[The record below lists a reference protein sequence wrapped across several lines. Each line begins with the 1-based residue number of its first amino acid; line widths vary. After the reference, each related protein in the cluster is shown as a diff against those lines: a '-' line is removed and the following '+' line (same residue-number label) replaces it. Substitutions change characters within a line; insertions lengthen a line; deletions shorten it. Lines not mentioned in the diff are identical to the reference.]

1 MRNLL
6 MIKKDR
12 VQKLKSLNIKSIIV
26 LSSEVEK
33 SLNFLISI
41 VQRFLHFTPFQSK
54 GRFCFR
60 IFGALILLFCLLNTN
75 AQDKALVYNS
85 NSPYAKLR
93 SINMSDVTWTKGFW
107 ADRFKVATETMVP
120 NMWAIYNDPK
130 ISHAFKNFEIAA
142 GLDTGAHAGPSFH
155 DGDYYKTLEAMASLY
170 ASTKNPKLNEMM
182 DKAIIVIGKSQRED
196 GYIYTKAMIEQRKT
210 GSKNQFQ
217 DRLSFESYNI
227 GHLMTAGCIHYRATG
242 KTTLLNIAKK
252 ATEYLYN
259 FYKSASPTLA
269 RNAICPS
276 HYMGVVEMYRTTKDP
291 RYLELANH
299 LIAIKG
305 KIDDGTD
312 DNQDRIPF
320 LQQTKAMGHAVRA
333 NYLYAGV
340 ADLYAETGKDSLLN
354 TLNLMWDD
362 VNQHKMYI
370 TGGCG
375 SLYDGTS
382 PDGTSYNPADVQ
394 KIHQAFGRDYQLPN
408 FTAHNET
415 CANIGNVLWN
425 WRMLQISGDAKYADV
440 MELAL
445 HNSVLSGISLNGKNF
460 LYTNP
465 LAQSDDLPFKQRW
478 SKDRVPYI
486 GLSNC
491 CPPNVVRTIAEV
503 SDYAYSISDKG
514 LWFNLYGGN
523 NLSTKLADGSKIS
536 LSQETNYPWD
546 GKIKITVTE
555 TNSKAYSMFFRIPG
569 WVAEPEISIN
579 GKLQLLQLPSGTF
592 AELNRVW
599 KKGDIIELILP
610 MKVQFIE
617 SNPLVEENRNQI
629 AVKRGPIVYC
639 LESIDLPGKS
649 IFNAFVPTSTKFT
662 AKSINIDGAEMMSL
676 VGNAKI
682 VEPNNWKNVLYRP
695 IDNKNTET
703 EIKLVPYFAWGNRGH
718 SEMSV
723 WLPVSR

>member
-1 MRNLL
+1 MAS
-6 MIKKDR
+6 M
-12 VQKLKSLNIKSIIV
+12 
-26 LSSEVEK
+26 
-33 SLNFLISI
+33 
-41 VQRFLHFTPFQSK
+41 
-54 GRFCFR
+54 
-60 IFGALILLFCLLNTN
+60 
-75 AQDKALVYNS
+75 
-85 NSPYAKLR
+85 YA
-93 SINMSDVTWTKGFW
+93 ST
-107 ADRFKVATETMVP
+107 
-120 NMWAIYNDPK
+120 NDPK
-130 ISHAFKNFEIAA
+130 LLAK
-142 GLDTGAHAGPSFH
+142 
-155 DGDYYKTLEAMASLY
+155 
-170 ASTKNPKLNEMM
+170 M
-182 DKAIIVIGKSQRED
+182 DKAIAVIAKSQRND
-196 GYIYTKAMIEQRKT
+196 GYIYTKSMIEQRKT

-217 DRLSFESYNI
+217 DRLSFEAYNI
-227 GHLMTAGCIHYRATG
+227 GHLMTAACVHYRATG
-242 KTTLLNIAKK
+242 KTNLLDVAKK

-259 FYKSASPTLA
+259 FYQKASPALA

-276 HYMGVVEMYRTTKDP
+276 HYMGVIEMYRTTREP
-291 RYLELANH
+291 RYLELARH

-305 KIDDGTD
+305 KIEDGTD

-320 LQQTKAMGHAVRA
+320 LKQTKAMGHAVRA

-340 ADLYAETGKDSLLN
+340 ADLYAETGNDSLMH

-382 PDGTSYNPADVQ
+382 PDGTSYNPAEVQ

-445 HNSVLSGISLNGKNF
+445 HNSVLSGISLDGKKF

-465 LAQSDDLPFKQRW
+465 LSYSDDLPFKQRW
-478 SKDRVPYI
+478 SKERVPYI

-523 NLSTKLADGSKIS
+523 TINTSLSDGSKVS
-536 LSQETNYPWD
+536 LAQETNYPWD
-546 GKIKITVTE
+546 GDIKITV
-555 TNSKAYSMFFRIPG
+555 KATGNKPYSMFFRIPA
-569 WVAEPEISIN
+569 WTSNASLKVN
-579 GKLQLLQLPSGTF
+579 GKTESLLLTPGTY
-592 AELNRVW
+592 AELNRKW
-599 KKGDIIELILP
+599 KTGDQIELVLP
-610 MKVQFIE
+610 MEAQLVE
-617 SNPLVEENRNQI
+617 SNPLVEETRNQV
-629 AVKRGPIVYC
+629 AVKRGPVVYC
-639 LESIDLPGKS
+639 LESKDLPGKK
-649 IFNAFVPTSTKFT
+649 IFNVFIPA
-662 AKSINIDGAEMMSL
+662 SINLKVSPIQIDGADMMSL
-676 VGNAKI
+676 EGNAQLIENKD
-682 VEPNNWKNVLYRP
+682 WKNVLYRRLNESNTTTP
-695 IDNKNTET
+695 IR
-703 EIKLVPYFAWGNRGH
+703 LVPYFAWGNRGH

>member
-1 MRNLL
+1 MKRIKVRLSKALL
-6 MIKKDR
+6 YSTYAALFFLFSD
-12 VQKLKSLNIKSIIV
+12 
-26 LSSEVEK
+26 SS
-33 SLNFLISI
+33 
-41 VQRFLHFTPFQSK
+41 
-54 GRFCFR
+54 
-60 IFGALILLFCLLNTN
+60 
-75 AQDKALVYNS
+75 AQDKSLVNTKAS
-85 NSPYAKLR
+85 IHAKLH
-93 SINMSDVTWTKGFW
+93 SPNMKDVSWTTGFW
-107 ADRFKVATETMVP
+107 ADRFKVAKETMVP
-120 NMWAIYNDPK
+120 NMWDIYNDEN

-142 GLDTGAHAGPSFH
+142 GLDTGSHKGPSFH
-155 DGDYYKTLEAMASLY
+155 DGDYYKTLEAMASMY
-170 ASTKNPKLNEMM
+170 ASTNDKKLLAKM
-182 DKAIIVIGKSQRED
+182 DQSIAVIAKSQRED

-210 GSKNQFQ
+210 GSDNQFQ
-217 DRLSFESYNI
+217 DRLSFEAYNI
-227 GHLMTAGCIHYRATG
+227 GHLMTAACVHYRATG
-242 KTTLLNIAKK
+242 KKNLLDVAKK

-259 FYKSASPTLA
+259 FYKKASPTLA

-276 HYMGVVEMYRTTKDP
+276 HYMGVVEMYRTIKDP
-291 RYLELANH
+291 RYLELAKH

-305 KIDDGTD
+305 KIEDGTD

-340 ADLYAETGKDSLLN
+340 ADLYAETGNDSLMH

-362 VNQHKMYI
+362 VNQHKMYV

-382 PDGTSYNPADVQ
+382 PDGTSYNPTEVQ
-394 KIHQAFGRDYQLPN
+394 KIHQAFGRDFQLPN

-445 HNSVLSGISLNGKNF
+445 YNSVLSGISLDGKKF

-465 LAQSDDLPFKQRW
+465 LSYSDDLPFKQRW

-523 NLSTKLADGSKIS
+523 TIRTTLSEGTNVS
-536 LSQETNYPWD
+536 LVQETNYPWD
-546 GKIKITVTE
+546 GNIRINVKSTANKP
-555 TNSKAYSMFFRIPG
+555 YSMFLRIPG
-569 WVAEPEISIN
+569 WASHAAVKVN
-579 GKLQLLQLPSGTF
+579 GKAENLVLTPGTY
-592 AELNRVW
+592 AELNRKW
-599 KKGDIIELILP
+599 KAGDWIELVLP
-610 MKVQFIE
+610 MEAQLLE
-617 SNPLVEENRNQI
+617 SNPLVEENRNQV
-629 AVKRGPIVYC
+629 AVKRGPVVYC
-639 LESIDLPGKS
+639 LESPDLPGKR
-649 IFNAFVPTSTKFT
+649 IFNVLIPS
-662 AKSINIDGAEMMSL
+662 NISLRANPMQIAGANMMSL
-676 VGNAKI
+676 DGNAQVIENKD
-682 VEPNNWKNVLYRP
+682 WKNVLYRP
-695 IDNKNTET
+695 INRSNAITP
-703 EIKLVPYFAWGNRGH
+703 IRLVPYFAWGNRGH

>member
-1 MRNLL
+1 
-6 MIKKDR
+6 MIKKLPHMTGNFVFQTLR
-12 VQKLKSLNIKSIIV
+12 LQVMICAMLSLM
-26 LSSEVEK
+26 
-33 SLNFLISI
+33 LNA
-41 VQRFLHFTPFQSK
+41 V
-54 GRFCFR
+54 
-60 IFGALILLFCLLNTN
+60 
-75 AQDKALVYNS
+75 AQDKALVNTS
-85 NSPYAKLR
+85 NSPYAKLH

-142 GLDTGAHAGPSFH
+142 GLDTGSHAGPSFH
-155 DGDYYKTLEAMASLY
+155 DGDYYKTLEAVAVLY
-170 ASTKNPKLNEMM
+170 ASTKNPKLDEMM
-182 DKAIIVIGKSQRED
+182 DKAIVVIGKSQRED

-210 GSKNQFQ
+210 GANNQFQ

-252 ATEYLYN
+252 ATDYLYR

-291 RYLELANH
+291 RYLELAKH

-305 KIDDGTD
+305 KIEDGTD

-333 NYLYAGV
+333 NYLYAGI

-354 TLNLMWDD
+354 TLNMIWDD

-382 PDGTSYNPADVQ
+382 PDGTSYNPAEVQ

-425 WRMLQISGDAKYADV
+425 WRMLQLTGDAKYADV

-445 HNSVLSGISLNGKNF
+445 HNSVLSGISLDGKNF

-486 GLSNC
+486 TLSNC

-503 SDYAYSISDKG
+503 SNYAHSISDKG

-523 NLSTKLADGSKIS
+523 NLSTTLSNGIKIA
-536 LSQETNYPWD
+536 LSEETDYPWS
-546 GKIKITVTE
+546 GNIKITLKESTD
-555 TNSKAYSMFFRIPG
+555 KAYSIFLRIPA
-569 WVAEPEISIN
+569 WTHDAQISIN
-579 GKLQLLQLPSGTF
+579 GKVAQVKAGTGTY
-592 AELNRVW
+592 AEMNRLW
-599 KKGDIIELILP
+599 KKGDVITLNLP
-610 MKVQFIE
+610 MEAVLIE
-617 SNPLVEENRNQI
+617 ANPLVEENRNQV
-629 AVKRGPIVYC
+629 AVKRGPVVYC
-639 LESIDLPGKS
+639 LESTDLPGKR
-649 IFNAFVPTSTKFT
+649 IFNAFIPATTQFEAKTMNINGAKIMSLEGT
-662 AKSINIDGAEMMSL
+662 AKFVA
-676 VGNAKI
+676 
-682 VEPNNWKNVLYRP
+682 PNNWKNVLYKP
-695 IDNKNTET
+695 IEDKNTT
-703 EIKLVPYFAWGNRGH
+703 TTLKLIPYFAWGNRGH

>member
-1 MRNLL
+1 
-6 MIKKDR
+6 MIKKELHNCSFLNDILNR
-12 VQKLKSLNIKSIIV
+12 CWSFISLSALVFI
-26 LSSEVEK
+26 
-33 SLNFLISI
+33 FL
-41 VQRFLHFTPFQSK
+41 
-54 GRFCFR
+54 
-60 IFGALILLFCLLNTN
+60 ALASMTK
-75 AQDKALVYNS
+75 AQDKSLVNTS
-85 NSPYAKLR
+85 NSPYAKLH
-93 SINMSDVTWTKGFW
+93 SINLRDVTWTKGFW

-142 GLDTGAHAGPSFH
+142 GLDTGSHAGPSFH
-155 DGDYYKTLEAMASLY
+155 DGDYYKTLEAVAVLY
-170 ASTKNPKLNEMM
+170 ASTKNPKLNDMM
-182 DKAIIVIGKSQRED
+182 DKAIAVIGKSQRAD

-210 GSKNQFQ
+210 GANNQFQ

-252 ATEYLYN
+252 ATDYLYN

-291 RYLELANH
+291 RYLELAKH

-340 ADLYAETGKDSLLN
+340 ADLYAETGKDSLLK

-362 VNQHKMYI
+362 INQHKMYI

-382 PDGTSYNPADVQ
+382 PDGTSYNPAEVQ

-445 HNSVLSGISLNGKNF
+445 HNSVLSGISLDGKNF

-465 LAQSDDLPFKQRW
+465 LAQSNDLPFKQRW

-486 GLSNC
+486 ALSNC

-503 SDYAYSISDKG
+503 SDYAYSVSDKG

-523 NLSTKLADGSKIS
+523 NLSTRLADGSKVS
-536 LSQETNYPWD
+536 LTQETDYPWD
-546 GKIKITVTE
+546 GKIKITMKE
-555 TNSKAYSMFFRIPG
+555 SAGKAYSIFLRIPA
-569 WVAEPEISIN
+569 WTHDAKISIN
-579 GKLQLLQLPSGTF
+579 GKPEQIAVVPGTY
-592 AELNRVW
+592 AEINRVW
-599 KKGDIIELILP
+599 RKGDRIDLNLP
-610 MKVQFIE
+610 MEAVLIE
-617 SNPLVEENRNQI
+617 ANPLVEENRNQV
-629 AVKRGPIVYC
+629 AVKRGPVVYC
-639 LESIDLPGKS
+639 LESTDLPGKS
-649 IFNAFVPTSTKFT
+649 IFNAFVPASTKFEAQT
-662 AKSINIDGAEMMSL
+662 MDIDGARVMAL
-676 VGNAKI
+676 TGTVKI
-682 VEPNNWKNVLYRP
+682 VAPNNWKNVLYKP
-695 IDNKNTET
+695 IDDKNTAT
-703 EIKLVPYFAWGNRGH
+703 TLKLVPYFAWGNRGH